1 MGFFHKKKNV
11 LPIPDGFAPDSI
23 RVESSICTGETTIGF
38 YSPSEKRL
46 CYAELVKS
54 PAEIQ
59 AFYAKYGVSYQC
71 IVRRKGEE
79 KWKCQTIRSF

>member
-11 LPIPDGFAPDSI
+11 LSIPDGFAPDSI

-59 AFYAKYGVSYQC
+59 AFYAKYGVSLPVHC
-71 IVRRKGEE
+71 E
-79 KWKCQTIRSF
+79 KNG